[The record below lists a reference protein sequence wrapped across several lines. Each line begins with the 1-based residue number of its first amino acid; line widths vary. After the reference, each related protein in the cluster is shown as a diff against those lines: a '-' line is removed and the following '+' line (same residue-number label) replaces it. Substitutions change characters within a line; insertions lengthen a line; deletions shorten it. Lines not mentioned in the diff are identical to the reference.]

1 MLESNTILVVQNA
14 EDQRTHTCKSL
25 EDRGYETIGVGSVSE
40 ALAYLTICCGNVR
53 MVLTEHQLPDFSGY
67 ELKVKAEQIPGIK
80 RMPVVFLDK
89 HINPL
94 FTFGTRDHRR

>member
-1 MLESNTILVVQNA
+1 MLESNTILVVQYG

-25 EDRGYETIGVGSVSE
+25 EERGYETIGVGSVAE

-53 MVLTEHQLPDFSGY
+53 MVLTEYQLPDFSGY
-67 ELKVKAEQIPGIK
+67 ELKVKVERLPGIK

-89 HINPL
+89 YLNPFL
-94 FTFGTRDHRR
+94 NR